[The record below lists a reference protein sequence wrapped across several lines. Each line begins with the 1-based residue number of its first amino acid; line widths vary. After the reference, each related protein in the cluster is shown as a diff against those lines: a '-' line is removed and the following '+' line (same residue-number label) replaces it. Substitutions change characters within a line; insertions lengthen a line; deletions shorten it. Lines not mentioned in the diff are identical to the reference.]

1 MRNCGRPASALFFQ
15 RIFRRCFRIAIKELQ
30 INEEIRDKEVRVVTD
45 AGEQLGI
52 MSAAQAQTIANQRNL
67 DLVKIAPQ
75 ATPPVCKI
83 MDYGK
88 YRFDAQKREKEAKKN
103 QKVIEIK
110 EVQLSLNI
118 DTHDLETKINHAVRF
133 LKAGNRVKVSIR
145 LRGRE
150 MAHPERGYEIMEQF
164 AQSVSEF
171 GNVEK
176 ASKLENRNILMFLAA
191 KTAK

>member
-1 MRNCGRPASALFFQ
+1 
-15 RIFRRCFRIAIKELQ
+15 
-30 INEEIRDKEVRVVTD
+30 
-45 AGEQLGI
+45 
-52 MSAAQAQTIANQRNL
+52 
-67 DLVKIAPQ
+67 
-75 ATPPVCKI
+75 

-150 MAHPERGYEIMEQF
+150 MAHMANSKHILDDFAAAMEDI
-164 AQSVSEF
+164 AVIKKPAK
-171 GNVEK
+171 VEGR
-176 ASKLENRNILMFLAA
+176 SMMLILSA
-191 KTAK
+191 KK